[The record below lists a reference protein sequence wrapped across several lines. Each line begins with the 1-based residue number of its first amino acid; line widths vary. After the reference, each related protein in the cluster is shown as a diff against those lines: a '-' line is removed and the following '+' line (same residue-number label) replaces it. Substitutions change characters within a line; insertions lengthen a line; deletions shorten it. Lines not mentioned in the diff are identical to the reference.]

1 MILSNIKIK
10 SPLKLCNACN
20 KDFAK
25 VLFALYMD
33 FTLGLFFIDYIAT
46 IYESSGS
53 LRIMVP
59 IIANNLF

>member
-1 MILSNIKIK
+1 MILTNIKIK
-10 SPLKLCNACN
+10 SPLELCNVCN

-53 LRIMVP
+53 LLIMVP